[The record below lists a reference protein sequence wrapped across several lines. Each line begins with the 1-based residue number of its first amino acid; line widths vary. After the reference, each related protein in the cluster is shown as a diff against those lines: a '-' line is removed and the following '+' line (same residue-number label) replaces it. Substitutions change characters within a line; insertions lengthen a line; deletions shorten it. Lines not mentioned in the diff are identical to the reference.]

1 MVGWHSTNS
10 QSVSQSTVGAA
21 RGARADHLRAGQQ
34 HGGVAGHKSS
44 RINAGGIETDST
56 CWGKKELDGKSMP
69 RSGRRGGG
77 GGAAYAQRNYL
88 PRQRSEAA
96 GERARRRT
104 AWSENRYVIS
114 EEEKEPSE

>member
-1 MVGWHSTNS
+1 MLGEE
-10 QSVSQSTVGAA
+10 
-21 RGARADHLRAGQQ
+21 GARREIDAEKWTA
-34 HGGVAGHKSS
+34 
-44 RINAGGIETDST
+44 
-56 CWGKKELDGKSMP
+56 
-69 RSGRRGGG
+69 GGG